1 LSAEVEAII
10 EMEYGLL
17 ESANILLKAL
27 QQMYGSSNDK
37 KSSSTNVPENISLS
51 SMNIDQDLEEQSSA

>member
-51 SMNIDQDLEEQSSA
+51 SMNIDQDQEEQSSA

>member
-37 KSSSTNVPENISLS
+37 KSSSTNVPENISSS
-51 SMNIDQDLEEQSSA
+51 SMNIDQDQEEQSSA